1 MVARKH
7 DLLAARRTDGNRRKG
22 TGNGPHPGCPDGLDR
37 LSHPDG
43 IDLRRGRERA
53 DHDRNIVTPALR
65 VRHIGEQERAPLVF
79 RHATEE
85 LPAHQRMQLGILVDG
100 AIDANEQ
107 TIRLKI
113 GQMLLE
119 IEPRAVL
126 QPAARRDG
134 RLIEH
139 QVSGSAF
146 AGLVPGGAYHDPP
159 GLPSATRSAAQDA
172 LPSINLALSRHL
184 SILMSN
190 GPMVTQTTQTIDVHA
205 HILTEETMRL
215 LQSEAPAVAPKLS
228 EVDDQFGTLDVAGN
242 VYRQFPRGGW
252 DLERRLQDMAA
263 SKVDVQ
269 VLSVCP
275 QTFVYAQPPALAA
288 AFARIQNEQLA
299 KLVRA
304 RPDRFL
310 AIGTLPMQAPQLAA
324 DELRHA
330 MRVLGLRG
338 AQIGSNVAGK
348 NLDDPELEPVWATA
362 AELGAFIL
370 LHPINV
376 AGVDRLSS
384 YYLNNLIG
392 NPLDT
397 TIAAACL
404 VFGGV
409 LERHPSLKIC
419 LAHGG
424 GFVPYQA
431 GRFLHGWHVRAEPK
445 RRLAKPPTDLL
456 GRFYFDTIVH
466 AKAVLEFLVGNVGA
480 GRVLL
485 GSDYPF
491 DMGMPD
497 GVLQVR
503 ALSIP
508 AAEQATILGAGA
520 RALLGAADD
529 KTSARAFA

>member
-1 MVARKH
+1 
-7 DLLAARRTDGNRRKG
+7 
-22 TGNGPHPGCPDGLDR
+22 
-37 LSHPDG
+37 
-43 IDLRRGRERA
+43 
-53 DHDRNIVTPALR
+53 
-65 VRHIGEQERAPLVF
+65 
-79 RHATEE
+79 
-85 LPAHQRMQLGILVDG
+85 
-100 AIDANEQ
+100 
-107 TIRLKI
+107 
-113 GQMLLE
+113 
-119 IEPRAVL
+119 
-126 QPAARRDG
+126 
-134 RLIEH
+134 
-139 QVSGSAF
+139 
-146 AGLVPGGAYHDPP
+146 
-159 GLPSATRSAAQDA
+159 
-172 LPSINLALSRHL
+172 
-184 SILMSN
+184 
-190 GPMVTQTTQTIDVHA
+190 
-205 HILTEETMRL
+205 
-215 LQSEAPAVAPKLS
+215 LQSEAPKVAPKLS
-228 EVDDQFGTLDVAGN
+228 DIDDQFGTLDVAGS
-242 VYRQFPRGGW
+242 VYRHFPRGGW

-299 KLVRA
+299 KLVKA

-310 AIGTLPMQAPQLAA
+310 AIATLPMQAPKLAA

-330 MRVLGLRG
+330 VRTLGLRG

-348 NLDDPELEPVWATA
+348 NLDDPALEPVWATA
-362 AELGAFIL
+362 AELDAFIL

-404 VFGGV
+404 VFSGV

-419 LAHGG
+419 LSHGG

-431 GRFLHGWHVRAEPK
+431 GRFLHGWHVRKEPK
-445 RRLAKPPTDLL
+445 SKLPKPPTESL

-466 AKAVLEFLVGNVGA
+466 SKDVLEFLVGNA
-480 GRVLL
+480 GVDRVLL

-503 ALSIP
+503 GLSIP
-508 AAEQATILGAGA
+508 AGDQSSILGGRAK
-520 RALLGAADD
+520 ALLGAAGG

>member
-1 MVARKH
+1 M
-7 DLLAARRTDGNRRKG
+7 
-22 TGNGPHPGCPDGLDR
+22 
-37 LSHPDG
+37 
-43 IDLRRGRERA
+43 
-53 DHDRNIVTPALR
+53 VTP
-65 VRHIGEQERAPLVF
+65 
-79 RHATEE
+79 T
-85 LPAHQRMQLGILVDG
+85 
-100 AIDANEQ
+100 N
-107 TIRLKI
+107 
-113 GQMLLE
+113 
-119 IEPRAVL
+119 
-126 QPAARRDG
+126 
-134 RLIEH
+134 
-139 QVSGSAF
+139 
-146 AGLVPGGAYHDPP
+146 
-159 GLPSATRSAAQDA
+159 
-172 LPSINLALSRHL
+172 
-184 SILMSN
+184 
-190 GPMVTQTTQTIDVHA
+190 QTIDVHA
-205 HILTEETMRL
+205 HVLTEETIRL
-215 LQSEAPAVAPKLS
+215 LQSEAPKVAPKLS
-228 EVDDQFGTLDVAGN
+228 EIDDEFGTLDVAGN
-242 VYRQFPRGGW
+242 VYRKFPRGGW
-252 DLERRLQDMAA
+252 DLERRLRDMAA
-263 SKVDVQ
+263 SEVDVQ

-275 QTFVYAQPPALAA
+275 QTFLYAQPPNLAA

-299 KLVRA
+299 KLVKA
-304 RPDRFL
+304 QPDRFL
-310 AIGTLPMQAPQLAA
+310 AIATLPMQAPKLAA

-330 MRVLGLRG
+330 VRTLGLRG

-362 AELGAFIL
+362 AELDAFIL

-404 VFGGV
+404 VFSGV

-431 GRFLHGWHVRAEPK
+431 GRFLHGWHVRKEPK
-445 RRLAKPPTDLL
+445 SKLPKPPTESL

-466 AKAVLEFLVGNVGA
+466 SKDVLEFLVGNA
-480 GRVLL
+480 GVNRVLL

-503 ALSIP
+503 GLSIP
-508 AAEQATILGAGA
+508 ASDQASILGGRAK
-520 RALLGAADD
+520 ALLGAAGD

>member
-1 MVARKH
+1 MVA
-7 DLLAARRTDGNRRKG
+7 
-22 TGNGPHPGCPDGLDR
+22 
-37 LSHPDG
+37 
-43 IDLRRGRERA
+43 
-53 DHDRNIVTPALR
+53 
-65 VRHIGEQERAPLVF
+65 
-79 RHATEE
+79 
-85 LPAHQRMQLGILVDG
+85 
-100 AIDANEQ
+100 
-107 TIRLKI
+107 
-113 GQMLLE
+113 
-119 IEPRAVL
+119 
-126 QPAARRDG
+126 
-134 RLIEH
+134 
-139 QVSGSAF
+139 
-146 AGLVPGGAYHDPP
+146 
-159 GLPSATRSAAQDA
+159 
-172 LPSINLALSRHL
+172 
-184 SILMSN
+184 
-190 GPMVTQTTQTIDVHA
+190 QTTQTIDVHA
-205 HILTEETMRL
+205 HILTEETIRL
-215 LQSEAPAVAPKLS
+215 LHSEAPKVAPKLS
-228 EVDDQFGTLDVAGN
+228 DIDDQFGTLDVAGS
-242 VYRQFPRGGW
+242 VYRHFPRGGW
-252 DLERRLQDMAA
+252 DLEVRLQDMAA

-299 KLVRA
+299 KLVKA

-310 AIGTLPMQAPQLAA
+310 AIGTLPMQAPKLAA

-330 MRVLGLRG
+330 VSKLGLRG

-362 AELGAFIL
+362 AELDAFIL

-404 VFGGV
+404 VFSGV
-409 LERHPSLKIC
+409 LERHPTLKIC
-419 LAHGG
+419 LSHGG

-431 GRFLHGWHVRAEPK
+431 GRFLHGWHVRKEPK
-445 RRLAKPPTDLL
+445 NKLPKPPTESL

-466 AKAVLEFLVGNVGA
+466 SKDVLEFLVGNA
-480 GRVLL
+480 GVDRVLL

-503 ALSIP
+503 GLPIP
-508 AAEQATILGAGA
+508 AGDQASILGGRAK
-520 RALLGAADD
+520 ALLGAAGT
-529 KTSARAFA
+529 KTTARASA

>member
-1 MVARKH
+1 
-7 DLLAARRTDGNRRKG
+7 
-22 TGNGPHPGCPDGLDR
+22 
-37 LSHPDG
+37 
-43 IDLRRGRERA
+43 
-53 DHDRNIVTPALR
+53 
-65 VRHIGEQERAPLVF
+65 
-79 RHATEE
+79 
-85 LPAHQRMQLGILVDG
+85 
-100 AIDANEQ
+100 
-107 TIRLKI
+107 
-113 GQMLLE
+113 
-119 IEPRAVL
+119 
-126 QPAARRDG
+126 
-134 RLIEH
+134 
-139 QVSGSAF
+139 
-146 AGLVPGGAYHDPP
+146 
-159 GLPSATRSAAQDA
+159 
-172 LPSINLALSRHL
+172 
-184 SILMSN
+184 
-190 GPMVTQTTQTIDVHA
+190 
-205 HILTEETMRL
+205 
-215 LQSEAPAVAPKLS
+215 
-228 EVDDQFGTLDVAGN
+228 
-242 VYRQFPRGGW
+242 
-252 DLERRLQDMAA
+252 MAA
-263 SKVDVQ
+263 SKVDIQ

-299 KLVRA
+299 KLVKA

-310 AIGTLPMQAPQLAA
+310 AIATLPMQAPKLAA

-330 MRVLGLRG
+330 VRTLGLRG

-404 VFGGV
+404 VFSGV

-431 GRFLHGWHVRAEPK
+431 GRFLHGWHVRKEPK
-445 RRLAKPPTDLL
+445 SKLPKPPTESL

-466 AKAVLEFLVGNVGA
+466 SKEVLEFLVGNA
-480 GRVLL
+480 GVNRVLL

-503 ALSIP
+503 GLSIP
-508 AAEQATILGAGA
+508 ASDQASILGGRAK
-520 RALLGAADD
+520 ALLGAAGD

>member
-1 MVARKH
+1 MVA
-7 DLLAARRTDGNRRKG
+7 
-22 TGNGPHPGCPDGLDR
+22 
-37 LSHPDG
+37 
-43 IDLRRGRERA
+43 
-53 DHDRNIVTPALR
+53 
-65 VRHIGEQERAPLVF
+65 
-79 RHATEE
+79 
-85 LPAHQRMQLGILVDG
+85 
-100 AIDANEQ
+100 
-107 TIRLKI
+107 
-113 GQMLLE
+113 
-119 IEPRAVL
+119 
-126 QPAARRDG
+126 
-134 RLIEH
+134 
-139 QVSGSAF
+139 
-146 AGLVPGGAYHDPP
+146 
-159 GLPSATRSAAQDA
+159 
-172 LPSINLALSRHL
+172 
-184 SILMSN
+184 
-190 GPMVTQTTQTIDVHA
+190 QTTQTIDVHA
-205 HILTEETMRL
+205 HILTEETIRL
-215 LQSEAPAVAPKLS
+215 LQSEAPKVAPKLS
-228 EVDDQFGTLDVAGN
+228 DIDDQFGTLDVAGS
-242 VYRQFPRGGW
+242 VYRHFPRGGW

-299 KLVRA
+299 KLVKA

-310 AIGTLPMQAPQLAA
+310 AIATLPMQAPKLAA

-330 MRVLGLRG
+330 VRTLGLRG

-362 AELGAFIL
+362 AELDAFIL

-404 VFGGV
+404 VFSGV

-419 LAHGG
+419 LSHGG

-431 GRFLHGWHVRAEPK
+431 GRFLHGWHVRKEPK
-445 RRLAKPPTDLL
+445 SKLPKPPTESL

-466 AKAVLEFLVGNVGA
+466 SKDVLEFLVGNA
-480 GRVLL
+480 GVDRVLL

-503 ALSIP
+503 GLSIP
-508 AAEQATILGAGA
+508 AG
-520 RALLGAADD
+520 
-529 KTSARAFA
+529 